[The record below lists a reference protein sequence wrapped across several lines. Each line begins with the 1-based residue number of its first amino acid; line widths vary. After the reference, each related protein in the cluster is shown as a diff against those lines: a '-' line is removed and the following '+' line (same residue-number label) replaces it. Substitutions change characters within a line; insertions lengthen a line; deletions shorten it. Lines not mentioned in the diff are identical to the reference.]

1 MIKFF
6 DVLCFDMSNM
16 ISVDYTPDS
25 AVWICHRSG
34 ATSGLYDRVAVADMQ
49 SPTIRIYLAAG
60 AQDRALVA
68 DIALHTHPVKS
79 VPLIHI

>member
-16 ISVDYTPDS
+16 LSVSYTPDS

-34 ATSGLYDRVAVADMQ
+34 ATSGIYNRVAVSD
-49 SPTIRIYLAAG
+49 SSSSLIRIYLADG
-60 AQDRALVA
+60 SAQSALLA
-68 DIALHTHPVKS
+68 DVALHTHPVRS
-79 VPLIHI
+79 LVH